1 VTVVSQDAAG
11 PSLDEQRFAVVDV
24 ETSGL
29 SPRRHRILQVAV
41 VQARADGTILDEWA
55 SDVRPRL
62 WRVGPTHVHGLT
74 ARQLRGAPTIAGLV
88 PALID
93 RLDGAVLAAHNASFD
108 WAFLRRSLR
117 RAGYTPPDARRLC
130 TLRLSRSLD
139 DDGVESHRLVDLCDR
154 YGIDHPNAHDALACP
169 RHGHAAASSAA
180 RRRRDRSRL
189 AQRRG
194 ARRQHVVAR
203 SWRHRSQLVAPD
215 VARSALNSGVP
226 ARWPHHW

>member
-1 VTVVSQDAAG
+1 VTIVSQDAIG
-11 PSLDEQRFAVVDV
+11 PSLGEQRFAVVDV

-41 VQARADGTILDEWA
+41 VHARADGTILDEWA

-74 ARQLRGAPTIAGLV
+74 ARRLRGAPTIAGLV
-88 PALID
+88 PELVG

-139 DDGVESHRLVDLCDR
+139 GDGVDSHRLVDLCDR
-154 YGIDHPNAHDALACP
+154 YGIDHPNAHDALADARATATLLP
-169 RHGHAAASSAA
+169 HLLRAAGTNDLGSLNGAV
-180 RRRRDRSRL
+180 
-189 AQRRG
+189 RG
-194 ARRQHVVAR
+194 VTTAWPAPTAGGR
-203 SWRHRSQLVAPD
+203 SWWRRTVLGQ
-215 VARSALNSGVP
+215 R
-226 ARWPHHW
+226 

>member
-1 VTVVSQDAAG
+1 MTVVSQDAAG

-74 ARQLRGAPTIAGLV
+74 ARRLRGAPTIAGLV
-88 PALID
+88 PELVD
-93 RLDGAVLAAHNASFD
+93 RLDGAVLAAHNANFD

-130 TLRLSRSLD
+130 TLRLSRALD
-139 DDGVESHRLVDLCDR
+139 DDGVDSHRLVDLCDR
-154 YGIDHPNAHDALACP
+154 YGIDHPNAHDALADARATATLLP
-169 RHGHAAASSAA
+169 HLLRAAGTTDLGSLDGAVRGVTTAWPTPTVVGRNWW
-180 RRRRDRSRL
+180 RRTL
-189 AQRRG
+189 LGQR
-194 ARRQHVVAR
+194 
-203 SWRHRSQLVAPD
+203 
-215 VARSALNSGVP
+215 
-226 ARWPHHW
+226 

>member
-1 VTVVSQDAAG
+1 MTVVSQDAAG

-74 ARQLRGAPTIAGLV
+74 ARRLRGAPTIAGLV
-88 PALID
+88 PELVD
-93 RLDGAVLAAHNASFD
+93 RLDGAVLAAHNANFD

-130 TLRLSRSLD
+130 TLRLSRALA
-139 DDGVESHRLVDLCDR
+139 DDGVDSHRLVDLCDR
-154 YGIDHPNAHDALACP
+154 YGIDHPNAHDALADARATATLLP
-169 RHGHAAASSAA
+169 HLLRAAGTTDLGSLDGAV
-180 RRRRDRSRL
+180 
-189 AQRRG
+189 RG
-194 ARRQHVVAR
+194 VTTVWPTPTVVGR
-203 SWRHRSQLVAPD
+203 SWWRRTLLGQ
-215 VARSALNSGVP
+215 R
-226 ARWPHHW
+226 